1 MNKALIFAG
10 GTGTRMNINSIPK
23 QFLRVN
29 GKPIIIY
36 TIEIFEFLSE
46 IDQIVVVCYEPWI
59 LKLKEYLKEFN
70 IKKVIK
76 VVSGGKTGQSSI
88 YNGLISLKSLNTK
101 STDIVLIHDGVRP
114 LVNINTIKSCIK
126 QTKKYGNSI
135 TITKAIETVLVKEKN
150 NIDKILN
157 RELCYLA
164 KAPQCFYFESI
175 LEAHK
180 NSIKEKL
187 EFIDSAS
194 MMSYFNE
201 KLYYIVGSQY
211 NIKITTPVDYYVFK
225 GILESQKEFKD
236 RENE

>member
-1 MNKALIFAG
+1 MNKALIFVG

-150 NIDKILN
+150 NIDKIL
-157 RELCYLA
+157 
-164 KAPQCFYFESI
+164 K
-175 LEAHK
+175 
-180 NSIKEKL
+180 
-187 EFIDSAS
+187 
-194 MMSYFNE
+194 
-201 KLYYIVGSQY
+201 
-211 NIKITTPVDYYVFK
+211 
-225 GILESQKEFKD
+225 
-236 RENE
+236 